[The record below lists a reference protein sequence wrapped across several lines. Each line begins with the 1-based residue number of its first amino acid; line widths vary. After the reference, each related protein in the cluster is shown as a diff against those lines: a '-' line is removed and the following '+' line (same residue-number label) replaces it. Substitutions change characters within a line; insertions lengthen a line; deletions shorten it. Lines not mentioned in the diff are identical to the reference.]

1 MSKIK
6 TNYIE
11 PRVSDSTVTIGT
23 HDGHVRIIGK
33 SVEIDGHPNDIQIGN
48 LLEGYES
55 LYVYITRDEFKRNSN
70 KFFITDVEP
79 ADDPDSEFPAKPGD
93 AWLNNDLENWKIYS
107 IKNNVGAWRV
117 PKIQSDVQK
126 LKEDVIALEGEIE
139 SLITLDEKGSWV
151 STSNDP
157 PESGKVQ
164 FSNTN
169 FNTSPMTVKI
179 SKLDTDGTSHTF
191 VTAGLGTWIEF
202 VEDDQDYCLGQIT
215 AIDND
220 DDAFFLAT
228 FDVSVAK
235 GDVHANSV
243 VKIRLFEAAAPEFFA
258 PVSLNCG
265 SGARWQKGNLNE
277 STLEGY
283 RYFGIEVAGSSSSSI
298 GLGNVLYL
306 NKLVDSEGVLQRMD
320 QYTPTDNSY
329 CEVYSGN
336 ELYFKSQLKPSTYKV
351 ADRNPNHIVCDFS
364 TNYPLVSKSG
374 GNWSGSSTY
383 HLILTGMKIN
393 N

>member
-6 TNYIE
+6 TNRLE
-11 PRVSDSTVTIGT
+11 PRATNGSLTIGNPT
-23 HDGHVRIIGK
+23 SYTTFEGDVQIPNYATKEYVLNHLLNDGFHT
-33 SVEIDGHPNDIQIGN
+33 EDIVMKEEAG
-48 LLEGYES
+48 
-55 LYVYITRDEFKRNSN
+55 
-70 KFFITDVEP
+70 
-79 ADDPDSEFPAKPGD
+79 KPGGYARLTYAD
-93 AWLNNDLENWKIYS
+93 IPQVDWYDMKNTIRDNHYDYRINMSHSS
-107 IKNNVGAWRV
+107 IDSS
-117 PKIQSDVQK
+117 IQS
-126 LKEDVIALEGEIE
+126 LKEDVITLEGEIE

-243 VKIRLFEAAAPEFFA
+243 VKIRLFEAAATEFFA